1 MWIGRPEVFDSQHQW
16 MLKFIRTLKSR
27 RYTRRQPTEV
37 AGYQQITPAP
47 VDSGPSKRA
56 QEMIEAA
63 KRLAQTEEPDN
74 D

>member
-1 MWIGRPEVFDSQHQW
+1 
-16 MLKFIRTLKSR
+16 
-27 RYTRRQPTEV
+27 V

-63 KRLAQTEEPDN
+63 KRLAQTQEPDN